1 VIDIKMIHNTHWNHC
16 KASLTSKDQYR
27 PHSFL
32 AMLFLVAG
40 IGPSSI
46 INGSLPTT
54 APILIIALG
63 FNPSFSPTS
72 LEPININEAPSTSP
86 EELPMMHMI
95 YFSMAVFISMAV

>member
-27 PHSFL
+27 PHSFWHC

-63 FNPSFSPTS
+63 FNRVSPTS

-86 EELPMMHMI
+86 EELP
-95 YFSMAVFISMAV
+95 A